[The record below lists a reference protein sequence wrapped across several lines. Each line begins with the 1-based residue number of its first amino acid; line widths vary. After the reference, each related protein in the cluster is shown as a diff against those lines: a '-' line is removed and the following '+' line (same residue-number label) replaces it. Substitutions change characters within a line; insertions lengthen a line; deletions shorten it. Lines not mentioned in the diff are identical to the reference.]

1 MQEIAPRIYVETAYP
16 PVTVGAILTDEGWV
30 IIDTPPMPR
39 DAEAWVEALRAVSD
53 LPVLYVINTD
63 AHRDRIL
70 GNGWFDAP
78 VVAQSSAAQQ
88 ILNLKNGFIS
98 QAAEDMSGN
107 DNELVAI
114 ASLRLVTPQVSY
126 AKTLALHCG
135 SQEIVLTH
143 RPGSSFGNSW
153 VMLEA
158 EEVLFAGDSVING
171 QHPIIADSTT
181 RAWLETLTELE
192 SDQYMGWT
200 IVPGRGKVTDRSVVA
215 DLADYLRTARK
226 RISVICKAGRPRSEV
241 ASIVPELMNAFAFD
255 NRQKDDVQ
263 RRVRL
268 GLEAIYEE
276 FRSVNG
282 GDELD
287 EAE

>member
-1 MQEIAPRIYVETAYP
+1 MQEVAPGIYLETAYP
-16 PVTVGAILTDEGWV
+16 PVTVGAVLTDEGWV

-39 DAEAWVEALRAVSD
+39 DGQAWVEALRAVSA

-78 VVAQSSAAQQ
+78 VVAQSSTAQQ
-88 ILNLKNGFIS
+88 ILTLKNGFIS

-126 AKTLALHCG
+126 AKRLSLHC
-135 SQEIVLTH
+135 SNREIVLMH

-153 VMLEA
+153 VMLEP
-158 EEVLFAGDSVING
+158 EKVLFAGDSVITG

-181 RAWLETLTELE
+181 RAWLDTLTELQSE
-192 SDQYMGWT
+192 QYAGWS
-200 IVPGRGKVTDRSVVA
+200 IVPGRGKVTDNQAAAVLAEYIRS
-215 DLADYLRTARK
+215 ARK
-226 RISVICKAGRPRSEV
+226 RISAMCKAGRPRSEV
-241 ASIVPELMNAFAFD
+241 ASLVTELIGSFAFD
-255 NRQKDDVQ
+255 NGQKDDVQ
-263 RRVRL
+263 RRIRL

-276 FRSVNG
+276 IRATNG
-282 GDELD
+282 DDDHD